1 MKKTWILLAGL
12 ALVVAACGDSE
23 GGDDTTAAPTTTAPA
38 PTTAAP
44 ATTPAPTTAAPTAG
58 LAVASTGI
66 GDVLVDGAGFTL
78 YVFANDT
85 DGASVCYGDCETN
98 WPPLYEDEVGTVG
111 DGVDEALV
119 GTTDRDD
126 GTVQVTYGGHPLYR
140 FAADSAP
147 GDTNGQLVGDVW
159 FAATADG
166 GAIGMDDAGAAAS
179 QVVLSSDGDGY

>member
-1 MKKTWILLAGL
+1 MKKAWILLAGL

-23 GGDDTTAAPTTTAPA
+23 GGDDTTTA

-44 ATTPAPTTAAPTAG
+44 ATTTAPTTAAPATTAAPTAG

-66 GDVLVDGAGFTL
+66 GDVLVDGAGLTL

-85 DGASVCYGDCETN
+85 DGVSVCYGDCETN
-98 WPPLYEDEVGTVG
+98 WPPLYEDEVGSVG
-111 DGVDEALV
+111 EGVDEALV

-166 GAIGMDDAGAAAS
+166 GAIGMDDAGAAATE
-179 QVVLSSDGDGY
+179 VVLTTDDDGY